1 MRRALSVILGWYV
14 FLSSLAVAA
23 MVTVSAGQGKLVI
36 GVAQGIQIVLVSMG
50 LASAYFLLRKSR
62 MLLWVHVAWWVP
74 HVIEFRLG
82 PVDQV
87 INQVPTYS
95 ALVGPRQSFSLGW
108 NLEGGGLLLIGLNS
122 VALLGLIGSCVA
134 MAKGWPAESDT
145 GTEIEEPTA
154 MRVDGGTAE

>member
-50 LASAYFLLRKSR
+50 LASVYFLLRKSR
-62 MLLWVHVAWWVP
+62 MLVWVHVAWWVP

-82 PVDQV
+82 PADRVLH
-87 INQVPTYS
+87 QVPTYS

-108 NLEGGGLLLIGLNS
+108 NLEGGGLLLIGLNF

-134 MAKGWPAESDT
+134 MAKQPPVKLDNGIVGEQEKTWSPSNRA
-145 GTEIEEPTA
+145 G
-154 MRVDGGTAE
+154 

>member
-1 MRRALSVILGWYV
+1 MILGWYV

-23 MVTVSAGQGKLVI
+23 MVTVSASQGKLVI
-36 GVAQGIQIVLVSMG
+36 GLAESVQIILVGMG

-82 PVDQV
+82 PVDRV

-108 NLEGGGLLLIGLNS
+108 NLEGGGVLLIGLNF
-122 VALLGLIGSCVA
+122 VALFGLIGSCVA
-134 MAKGWPAESDT
+134 MTKQPPAQPTTGMESE
-145 GTEIEEPTA
+145 GKIAIRSTA
-154 MRVDGGTAE
+154 TPPSDV